1 MTLHSFTRGA
11 YSVALH
17 ELGSH
22 DPHRYAVFVECYN
35 ASFGAWPVPYAT
47 GESMRDY
54 LEQSPF
60 AAIVYPDGSAQLLSR
75 DEDECLLFQTLWEL
89 EK

>member
-1 MTLHSFTRGA
+1 MMTLHEFARWA
-11 YSVALH
+11 
-17 ELGSH
+17 
-22 DPHRYAVFVECYN
+22 
-35 ASFGAWPVPYAT
+35 AT
-47 GESMRDY
+47 QRVRDRPRY
-54 LEQSPF
+54 LECSGSAANWAHGWHEGPSNEIHGWFNNTPF

>member
-1 MTLHSFTRGA
+1 MMTLHEFARWAVTQRG
-11 YSVALH
+11 YSKPWYL
-17 ELGSH
+17 
-22 DPHRYAVFVECYN
+22 ECYN

-75 DEDECLLFQTLWEL
+75 DEDACLLFQTLWEL
-89 EK
+89 ER